1 MTPLCPGPESAL
13 CRRAPRNSPCSFPGC
28 PATPRDSSDS
38 AGAQVHRRPHP
49 ASLEAAPDQSFCA
62 QVTSWGWASR
72 REQERDRGSGL
83 SQEERVKVIVAQ
95 SCLTL
100 CDPMDCSP
108 SDSSVHGILQ
118 ARRWSGLPFPPPGDP
133 SNPGVEPGSPAS
145 QADWLSSEPPG
156 KPKQRQP
163 SRFQAEGKLGE
174 AAERRG
180 RGTTSARDTDGKGQ
194 LRWQNQDS
202 REARSQAP
210 WGPPCSHACQP
221 CEFPVTKDHK
231 LGGIR

>member
-1 MTPLCPGPESAL
+1 MP
-13 CRRAPRNSPCSFPGC
+13 
-28 PATPRDSSDS
+28 PAASLGVQPAPRDSSDG
-38 AGAQVHRRPHP
+38 AGAQVHRRPRP
-49 ASLEAAPDQSFCA
+49 ASLEAAPDQSLCA

-83 SQEERVKVIVAQ
+83 SQEEKVKVIVAQ
-95 SCLTL
+95 SCPTL

-108 SDSSVHGILQ
+108 SDSFVHGIPQ
-118 ARRWSGLPFPPPGDP
+118 ARCWSGLPFPPPGDLP
-133 SNPGVEPGSPAS
+133 NPGVEPGSPAQ

-194 LRWQNQDS
+194 LRWQKQDS
-202 REARSQAP
+202 RGARSQAP
-210 WGPPCSHACQP
+210 RGPPCSHARQP
-221 CEFPVTKDHK
+221 CEFPVTKDHT
-231 LGGIR
+231 LGGIRQH